1 MSMIRL
7 SDILLQMVYI
17 SYRKLLIVDLRL
29 ILKISQRHIPNTNRL
44 TSVPF
49 PISRI
54 LIRVLRSHPQD
65 KRPPVKLVIVD

>member
-49 PISRI
+49 PISRSSSVSFA
-54 LIRVLRSHPQD
+54 LIHKTSVLQ
-65 KRPPVKLVIVD
+65 